1 MSNTIGEIN
10 YNQKTAQ
17 KCAVRETTEKSINS
31 LFQRNIITKD
41 EKDNLLQKYLRGEVT
56 FGDDGLTAEEALNF
70 TRKNLDEIN
79 KQSQVIFQTGGAKTS
94 YIVQAGDTPEVI
106 AKKLGLSGEEA
117 KNFARKVKAQAI
129 NDAVYYRYGFQAGDI
144 IVLPGN
150 FQDKIDKMS
159 ENNEYAKSTKDIN
172 ADYTQKRKAKN
183 TESESDSQNT
193 TVEEP
198 KVQPKTQIKDKV
210 IAKGSNGYYV
220 TKDNDGNFHYF
231 NSKGKKCNEAE
242 FKKYC
247 PSIHKSIVDYKRA
260 QASKKAGR
268 PFVTHR
274 NTADIKADSTKIA
287 NDLFLEIDG
296 LGSDSNKTKALLKK
310 ITPENVAFVL
320 EAYKTA
326 KGDVQ
331 NFRIKRHK
339 ENSSHESLAKAL
351 NSEYGIDIYDIK
363 SSICKDLV
371 EQAKK
376 IGLKGIYH
384 SAYMKINNVD
394 ELDKWIENISA
405 KIRTEMK
412 RTDSAPVG
420 AVDKNARSKDKI
432 NTPVYKKAGIVGIK
446 QKYDAKGNVTES
458 VYTYKDGKVVR
469 EYTDP
474 KRGRVRALIKA
485 PNTKKTEPLKIKTP
499 IGIKISLPSEAS
511 KEEKLFAKALEDN
524 KAILM
529 KELGLDNDSYD
540 RLAKLAIA
548 LGKPETDFGHKGNNI
563 SKAKY
568 SFGYGLETTAN
579 NKATIMSPN
588 MQDCVAVAQAIKGI
602 RDWSYGPTQIK
613 YELYNRDEWCKN
625 KFKKLGLK
633 NGGDLYNMT
642 NAAKAAM
649 VILKYTSDFIQE
661 RPRYLQ
667 GMQAAE
673 GAVVTEP
680 GWEMKNGHLKKN
692 GHTKSYINHVTL
704 EDAICYLW
712 NGRGAEVK
720 DGTMT
725 PESLPYTRTVR
736 QYMDKIEIEDVNK
749 ADRSKAIQKAKDAK
763 TIRNFKPMDN
773 NGPIGSVA
781 FMPKMYNYTNLKD
794 QSDELAVLKNSLSK
808 NNKIDSNS
816 KKLLLLAVE
825 HGEIGFEFGLT
836 PKEADSL
843 TQKDVDMILEHL
855 SKLKKTINA
864 KDSSINF
871 ADGIDT
877 TEANTIKNKYMQTIK
892 NAEFTFKK
900 EYLASKSPKMSANNI
915 SNSEILR
922 TPMNNKMT
930 TPQGTRRG
938 FAGKVADGGINT
950 QNTSQAS
957 VTLAKSAQATA
968 RRMNSGGRCMT
979 GFRDAMLNAGVTAAN
994 NKDLVE
1000 GSPKGTVGWFERHP
1014 DMFEEVKYIQSG
1026 SSARQINST
1035 DLPNLP
1041 AGYVVVWIPDSKFAS
1056 RPGHISITNGSG
1068 QAYADETDNLDWG
1081 SYRGKDSEGEATG
1094 KGEHGT
1100 IRVFRLTD
1108 KWKVENGKLKFEG

>member
-56 FGDDGLTAEEALNF
+56 FGDDGLTAEEAKNF
-70 TRKNLDEIN
+70 TRENYDEIN
-79 KQSQVIFQTGGAKTS
+79 NQSQIYQTKKKKTL
-94 YIVQAGDTPEVI
+94 YIVQTGDTPEII

-129 NDAVYYRYGFQAGDI
+129 NDGVYYRYGFQAGDI

-172 ADYTQKRKAKN
+172 EDYKQKRKAKN
-183 TESESDSQNT
+183 TESKIDSQNT

-198 KVQPKTQIKDKV
+198 KVQPKAQPEEKI
-210 IAKGSNGYYV
+210 IAKGSNGYFV
-220 TKDNDGNFHYF
+220 KKDANGEFHYYGRDTKPC
-231 NSKGKKCNEAE
+231 SETE
-242 FKKYC
+242 FAKNC

-260 QASKKAGR
+260 QASKNAGR

-296 LGSDSNKTKALLKK
+296 LGSDSKKTKELLKK

-351 NSEYGIDIYDIK
+351 DSEYGIDIYDIK

-394 ELDKWIENISA
+394 ELDKWIENIA
-405 KIRTEMK
+405 TKIRTEMK
-412 RTDSAPVG
+412 RTDTKAIE
-420 AVDKNARSKDKI
+420 AVDKNAIGEDKL
-432 NTPVYKKAGIVGIK
+432 NSPAYKEAGVFKIITK
-446 QKYDAKGNVTES
+446 RNNKGEVTES
-458 VYTYKDGKVVR
+458 KFYYKDGKVVR

-511 KEEKLFAKALEDN
+511 EEERIFAKALEDN

-548 LGKPETDFGHKGNNI
+548 LGKPETNFGHAGYRLCKFSIG
-563 SKAKY
+563 KY
-568 SFGYGLETTAN
+568 DVDIGKYTLGKFAPDTPLH
-579 NKATIMSPN
+579 
-588 MQDCVAVAQAIKGI
+588 
-602 RDWSYGPTQIK
+602 DWSYGPTQVK

-625 KFKKLGLK
+625 KFKNLGLK
-633 NGGDLYNMT
+633 NGGDLFDMA
-642 NAAKAAM
+642 NAAKATM
-649 VILKYTSDFIQE
+649 VVLKYISDFIQD

-680 GWEMKNGHLKKN
+680 GWEMKNGHLKKT
-692 GHTKSYINHVTL
+692 GHTKSYVNHVTM
-704 EDAICYLW
+704 EDAIGYLW

-781 FMPKMYNYTNLKD
+781 FMPKMYYYTDLKD

-843 TQKDVDMILEHL
+843 TQKDIDMIFEHL

-864 KDSSINF
+864 NDSSINF
-871 ADGIDT
+871 EDGINS
-877 TEANTIKNKYMQTIK
+877 TETNTMRSKYLNTIR
-892 NAEFTFKK
+892 NAEFAFKK
-900 EYLASKSPKMSANNI
+900 EYLSSKSPKLSANSV
-915 SNSEILR
+915 SNDEILR
-922 TPMNNKMT
+922 TPMNNGMT
-930 TPQGTRRG
+930 HARGTRRG
-938 FAGKVADGGINT
+938 FQGKVTDGGVNT
-950 QNTSQAS
+950 TNTSQAS
-957 VTLAKSAQATA
+957 VALAKSAQATA
-968 RRMNSGGRCMT
+968 RRMNSAGKCMT
-979 GFRDAMLNAGVTAAN
+979 GFRDAMLNAGVTVAN
-994 NKDLVE
+994 NNDLVE

-1041 AGYVVVWIPDSKFAS
+1041 AGYIVVWVPDNNFKSE
-1056 RPGHISITNGSG
+1056 PGHISITNGNG

-1081 SYRGKDSEGEATG
+1081 VFNDSENSG

-1100 IRVFRLTD
+1100 FRVFRLTN

>member
-56 FGDDGLTAEEALNF
+56 FGDDGLTAKEALNF
-70 TRKNLDEIN
+70 TRENLDEIN
-79 KQSQVIFQTGGAKTS
+79 KQSQVIFQAGEAKTS
-94 YIVQAGDTPEVI
+94 YIVQTGDTPEVI
-106 AKKLGLSGEEA
+106 AKKLGLSGEEV
-117 KNFARKVKAQAI
+117 NIFARKVKAQAI
-129 NDAVYYRYGFQAGDI
+129 NDGVYYRYGFQAGDI

-172 ADYTQKRKAKN
+172 EDYTQKRKAKN
-183 TESESDSQNT
+183 TESEIDSQNT
-193 TVEEP
+193 TVEEPKVQP

-220 TKDNDGNFHYF
+220 TKDKDGNFHYF
-231 NSKGKKCNEAE
+231 NSKGKECNEAE

-268 PFVTHR
+268 PFVKHR
-274 NTADIKADSTKIA
+274 NTADIKADATSIA

-310 ITPENVAFVL
+310 ITPENVAFVV

-326 KGDVQ
+326 KGSVTKL
-331 NFRIKRHK
+331 RIKRHK

-363 SSICKDLV
+363 SNICKDLV

-376 IGLKGIYH
+376 IGLNGIYH
-384 SAYMKINNVD
+384 SAYMNINDID

-412 RTDSAPVG
+412 RTDSEPVG

-432 NTPVYKKAGIVGIK
+432 NTPVYKEAGIVGIK

-458 VYTYKDGKVVR
+458 VYTYKNGKVVR

-474 KRGRVRALIKA
+474 KRGRVRELVKA
-485 PNTKKTEPLKIKTP
+485 GETQKTNETKIMEPVP
-499 IGIKISLPSEAS
+499 MKISLPADARE
-511 KEEKLFAKALEDN
+511 EEKAFAKALEDN
-524 KAILM
+524 KAKLM
-529 KELGLDNDSYD
+529 KLLGIDNDTYNK
-540 RLAKLAIA
+540 LAKLALAIA
-548 LGKPETDFGHKGNNI
+548 KHETDFGHGGEYSKG
-563 SKAKY
+563 KY
-568 SFGYGLETTAN
+568 SVGKYAPDTPLHA
-579 NKATIMSPN
+579 
-588 MQDCVAVAQAIKGI
+588 
-602 RDWSYGPTQIK
+602 WSYGPTQIK
-613 YELYNRDEWCKN
+613 FEMQKKDAWIKD
-625 KFKKLGLK
+625 KFDKLGLTK
-633 NGGDLYNMT
+633 GTDLYDMANS
-642 NAAKAAM
+642 AM
-649 VILKYTSDFIQE
+649 ATMVVLVQNNRIIKNN
-661 RPRYLQ
+661 PRYQ
-667 GMQAAE
+667 RGMEAAR
-673 GAVVTEP
+673 GSVLTEN
-680 GWEMKNGHLKKN
+680 GQEIKNGHLTKT
-692 GHTKSYINHVTL
+692 GHTKSWVNTVTD
-704 EDAICYLW
+704 EDALYYFW
-712 NGRGAEVK
+712 NGGAADIL
-720 DGTMT
+720 DGTME
-725 PESLPYTRTVR
+725 PERNKRVKNVR
-736 QYMDKIEIEDVNK
+736 IQLERYNIVENK
-749 ADRSKAIQKAKDAK
+749 AERAKALQKSKDKKVIK
-763 TIRNFKPMDN
+763 NFKPMDN

-825 HGEIGFEFGLT
+825 HGEIGFEFGLI

-871 ADGIDT
+871 EDGINS
-877 TEANTIKNKYMQTIK
+877 TETNTMRSKYLNTIR
-892 NAEFTFKK
+892 NAEFAFKK
-900 EYLASKSPKMSANNI
+900 EYLSSKSPKLSANSV
-915 SNSEILR
+915 SNNEILR
-922 TPMNNKMT
+922 TPMNNGMT
-930 TPQGTRRG
+930 QARGTRRG
-938 FAGKVADGGINT
+938 FQGKVTDGGVNT
-950 QNTSQAS
+950 TNTSQAS
-957 VTLAKSAQATA
+957 VVLAKSAQATA

-1041 AGYVVVWIPDSKFAS
+1041 AGYIVVWIPDNNFKSE
-1056 RPGHISITNGSG
+1056 PGHISITNGNG

-1081 SYRGKDSEGEATG
+1081 VFNDSKNSG

-1100 IRVFRLTD
+1100 IRVFRLTN